1 MPGYTDEQHRRF
13 YEKTGRWH
21 YSAPEHIKKPTKE
34 RPLSAIEQSA
44 MRVGT
49 QTFGDTGIPGEYP
62 GSALARNDSLSLGLI
77 QKPEKPYD
85 PSVAIQDSIAARLL
99 RGDTAGAAKLRLP
112 PERSFSEQLRDRAL
126 RNLDSG
132 KPLSP
137 GEQAVIKTGGTGDDD
152 KAESEYEKAMSRA
165 NTIAAKLSRI
175 DALLNAPGDT
185 YTDELGGTKYI
196 DRPALTKERETLVRE
211 QRHYHEKT
219 AAHDLGRELPPAQ
232 HNGRTVTDRATGF
245 RYRSDGKKWTRIE

>member
-1 MPGYTDEQHRRF
+1 MPLTDKEQEELRRLQAK
-13 YEKTGRWH
+13 YG
-21 YSAPEHIKKPTKE
+21 PKPTKE
-34 RPLSAIEQSA
+34 RPLSSIERSA
-44 MRVGT
+44 KRVGT
-49 QTFGDTGIPGEYP
+49 QTYDDTGIPGEYP
-62 GSALARNDSLSLGLI
+62 GSALAKNDSLSLGLI
-77 QKPEKPYD
+77 QKKEKLTERGEALD
-85 PSVAIQDSIAARLL
+85 RISRGVGTKADSILVGYQPRA
-99 RGDTAGAAKLRLP
+99 TY
-112 PERSFSEQLRDRAL
+112 RSFSEQLRDRAL

-152 KAESEYEKAMSRA
+152 KAETEYEKAMSRA

-185 YTDELGGTKYI
+185 YTDEYGGTKYI
-196 DRPALTKERETLVRE
+196 DRPALTKERESLLNE
-211 QRHYHEKT
+211 QKHYHEKT